1 MDIILG
7 INISGSPGTLPSINV
22 SGEANE
28 TSTTPGDTDNYI
40 DLNPDE
46 DQKLDS
52 CPTIRGL
59 CKENLL
65 VPMWRLEL
73 DTTDDDRYFRAILYV
88 IALIY
93 LFIGLSVITERLMTA
108 VDVIVSKK
116 KQIAVMISDGTIV
129 YVTDRLWSET
139 LANVTI
145 VALGSS
151 ASEILL
157 TIVEVYSNDFQVGS
171 LGPSAIIG
179 SAAYNLFIISAI
191 CMFAVPVDKAQKITK
206 GRVFLVT
213 AAWSVFAYIWLFII
227 LFVISKG
234 VIEIWEA
241 VLTCLFFPGS
251 VYTAYLADKNVEVG
265 KCMGRQYCGSEEV
278 TKESQGKSM
287 ESVTDSRVGNV
298 EAKNSNLLLAAE
310 QQRNEIALMIS
321 KLRETNPHLSL
332 TAVAAMAKKQIMNK
346 EPKSKAFYRAAK
358 KINSWPQIMKE
369 TESCTAIT
377 EEEYDFNVTKVF
389 FESDT
394 YSAME
399 DAGMVRLMVLRK
411 NGDINKVCRVDYYTE
426 DGTAKN
432 ILNYA
437 AARGSI
443 IFKPLQ
449 TKAQINIA
457 LKSGNR
463 IHEDEYFYVRL
474 SNPKLRDIHENEL
487 VTDTRRAS
495 RRPSISSD
503 SASVDFR
510 HIPFQMPETDVS
522 LYPPYVATVT
532 LVDANHPGIFYFPNT
547 TLIVEE
553 NCGDI
558 PVKVCRAKGGKGRI
572 KLPYHPVNGTAELGE
587 DFKIFGSELIFE
599 NHEYEKNIMMRI
611 SNKERYLVRQY
622 FYLALDE
629 PEVAIHD
636 LDDGD
641 YRYIDIQLPTNTEY
655 AFHFLAL
662 VWKLLAALVPPT
674 TYCMGWASFFA
685 CLLEL
690 GILTAIIVD
699 LASSLGCTI
708 GVQDSFIGIS
718 FVAIGI
724 SLPETFSSKM
734 AVFNEAN
741 ADAAIGNV
749 PACSAANIFVGLGIA
764 WIMAATQ
771 QGIQGTELFVLSDH
785 LASFAILFSIL
796 SFLAIS
802 VLFARRRQPIGGEL
816 GGPIVQRIL
825 TSLILITLWVVY
837 LILSLL
843 IVFCVIV
850 IF

>member
-1 MDIILG
+1 MTNAFSIPNQGSGFDFPGIFFSPKAMDIILG
-7 INISGSPGTLPSINV
+7 INISGSPGTVLSINV

-28 TSTTPGDTDNYI
+28 TSTTPRDTDNYI

-46 DQKLDS
+46 DQKHDS

-265 KCMGRQYCGSEEV
+265 KCMDRQYCRSEEV
-278 TKESQGKSM
+278 TIESQGKSM
-287 ESVTDSRVGNV
+287 ESVTDSREGN
-298 EAKNSNLLLAAE
+298 
-310 QQRNEIALMIS
+310 RNEIALMIS

-399 DAGMVRLMVLRK
+399 DAGVVRLMVLRK

-463 IHEDEYFYVRL
+463 INEDEYFYVRL

-487 VTDTRRAS
+487 L
-495 RRPSISSD
+495 
-503 SASVDFR
+503 
-510 HIPFQMPETDVS
+510 MPTI
-522 LYPPYVATVT
+522 L
-532 LVDANHPGIFYFPNT
+532 GIFYFPNT

-599 NHEYEKNIMMRI
+599 NHEYE
-611 SNKERYLVRQY
+611 
-622 FYLALDE
+622 
-629 PEVAIHD
+629 
-636 LDDGD
+636 
-641 YRYIDIQLPTNTEY
+641 
-655 AFHFLAL
+655 
-662 VWKLLAALVPPT
+662 
-674 TYCMGWASFFA
+674 
-685 CLLEL
+685 
-690 GILTAIIVD
+690 
-699 LASSLGCTI
+699 
-708 GVQDSFIGIS
+708 
-718 FVAIGI
+718 
-724 SLPETFSSKM
+724 
-734 AVFNEAN
+734 
-741 ADAAIGNV
+741 
-749 PACSAANIFVGLGIA
+749 
-764 WIMAATQ
+764 
-771 QGIQGTELFVLSDH
+771 
-785 LASFAILFSIL
+785 
-796 SFLAIS
+796 
-802 VLFARRRQPIGGEL
+802 
-816 GGPIVQRIL
+816 
-825 TSLILITLWVVY
+825 
-837 LILSLL
+837 
-843 IVFCVIV
+843 
-850 IF
+850 